1 MRAPVFQRGMLL
13 VLLLSGP
20 AWAWPVDVVQ
30 DLEVG
35 KEKFIRL
42 SSLDWFE
49 VEDPKVVTVEYLESG
64 EILFTGLQPGRT
76 LVLMYAEKK
85 FAVWRLK
92 VGGKSQPEGGTLSAA
107 LKACPK
113 LAHHPQ
119 AYDKLVGVVSDEKC
133 RQAVLALL
141 ATDAFVG
148 KELDLTFPVEVLQA
162 QLKAIS
168 AALAAQKQKISAR
181 YEGASLVLTGT
192 TDGAGQ
198 RKALWEV
205 FRKSAGRVAMDDQVE
220 VTGVPAAPDAG
231 SKD

>member
-1 MRAPVFQRGMLL
+1 ML
-13 VLLLSGP
+13 LLLSTP
-20 AWAWPVDVVQ
+20 ALAWPVDVVQ
-30 DLEVG
+30 ELEVG

-49 VEDPKVVTVEYLESG
+49 VEDPKVVAVEYLESG
-64 EILFTGLQPGRT
+64 ELLMTALQPGRT

-92 VGGKSQPEGGTLSAA
+92 VSGKPQPDSGALPAA

-113 LAHHPQ
+113 LAYHPE
-119 AYDKLVGVVSDEKC
+119 AYDKLVGTVGDEKC
-133 RQAVLALL
+133 RQAVLAVL

-162 QLKAIS
+162 QLKSITGGIS
-168 AALAAQKQKISAR
+168 RQKLTAR
-181 YEGASLVLTGT
+181 YEGVSLVLTGT
-192 TDGAGQ
+192 TDVVGQ

-205 FRKSAGRVAMDDQVE
+205 FRRSAGRVAMDDQVE
-220 VTGVPAAPDAG
+220 VTGRPDAG
-231 SKD
+231 EKE

>member
-1 MRAPVFQRGMLL
+1 MRVLPLL
-13 VLLLSGP
+13 LLLSGP
-20 AWAWPVDVVQ
+20 ALAWPVDVVQ

-85 FAVWRLK
+85 FAVWRIK
-92 VGGKSQPEGGTLSAA
+92 VGGKSQPEGGTLAAA

-113 LAHHPQ
+113 LAYHP
-119 AYDKLVGVVSDEKC
+119 AEYDKLVGVVTDEKC
-133 RQAVLALL
+133 RLAVLALL
-141 ATDAFVG
+141 ATDTFVG
-148 KELDLTFPVEVLQA
+148 KELALTFPIEVLQS
-162 QLKAIS
+162 QLKSIS
-168 AALAAQKQKISAR
+168 AAFAAQKQKLAAR
-181 YEGASLVLTGT
+181 YEGASLVLTGS
-192 TDGAGQ
+192 TDLPGQ

-205 FRKSAGRVAMDDQVE
+205 FKRSAGRVAMDDQIE
-220 VTGVPAAPDAG
+220 VPSAPDAG
-231 SKD
+231 RKD

>member
-1 MRAPVFQRGMLL
+1 MRTLPLL
-13 VLLLSGP
+13 LLLSTP

-30 DLEVG
+30 ELEVG

-85 FAVWRLK
+85 FAVWRVK
-92 VGGKSQPEGGTLSAA
+92 VAGKAQPDGGTIAAA

-113 LAHHPQ
+113 LAHHPE
-119 AYDKLVGVVSDEKC
+119 AYDKLVGTVGDEKC
-133 RQAVLALL
+133 RQAVLAVL

-148 KELDLTFPVEVLQA
+148 KQLDLTFPIEVLQT
-162 QLKAIS
+162 QLKAIN
-168 AALAAQKQKISAR
+168 AALTAQKQKIVAR

-192 TDGAGQ
+192 TDVAGQ

-205 FRKSAGRVAMDDQVE
+205 FRRSAGRVAMDDQVE
-220 VTGVPAAPDAG
+220 VTGPPDAG
-231 SKD
+231 PKE

>member
-1 MRAPVFQRGMLL
+1 MRGF
-13 VLLLSGP
+13 VLLLLLSTP
-20 AWAWPVDVVQ
+20 AFAWPVDVVQ

-49 VEDPKVVTVEYLESG
+49 VEDPKIVTVEYLESG

-85 FAVWRLK
+85 FAVWRIK
-92 VGGKSQPEGGTLSAA
+92 VGGKSQPEGGTLAAA

-119 AYDKLVGVVSDEKC
+119 AYDKLVGLVGDEKC

-141 ATDAFVG
+141 ATDAFIG
-148 KELDLTFPVEVLQA
+148 KELDLTFTVEVLQA
-162 QLKAIS
+162 QLKAITAGMS
-168 AALAAQKQKISAR
+168 AQKQKISAR
-181 YEGASLVLTGT
+181 YEGMTLVLTGS
-192 TDGAGQ
+192 TDAAGQ

-205 FRKSAGRVAMDDQVE
+205 FKRTAGRVAMEDQVE
-220 VTGVPAAPDAG
+220 VPAPAGVDAGVPK
-231 SKD
+231 KD

>member
-1 MRAPVFQRGMLL
+1 MRWLSLALL
-13 VLLLSGP
+13 VSTP
-20 AWAWPVDVVQ
+20 AMAWPVDVVQ

-49 VEDPKVVTVEYLESG
+49 VEDPKVVTVEYMESG

-85 FAVWRLK
+85 FAVWRIK
-92 VGGKSQPEGGTLSAA
+92 VGGKSQPEGGTLASA

-113 LAHHPQ
+113 LAYHPTE
-119 AYDKLVGVVSDEKC
+119 YDKLVGTLTDEKC
-133 RQAVLALL
+133 RLAVLALL
-141 ATDAFVG
+141 ATDTFVG
-148 KELDLTFPVEVLQA
+148 KELDLTFPIEVLQS
-162 QLKAIS
+162 QLKTIN

-181 YEGASLVLTGT
+181 YEGMSLILTGT
-192 TDGAGQ
+192 TDPAGQ

-220 VTGVPAAPDAG
+220 VSAPPDAG
-231 SKD
+231 GSK

>member
-1 MRAPVFQRGMLL
+1 MLAPVHWVLL
-13 VLLLSGP
+13 VTLLSTP

-92 VGGKSQPEGGTLSAA
+92 VAGKAQPEGGTLAAA
-107 LKACPK
+107 LKACPR
-113 LAHHPQ
+113 LAYHPTE
-119 AYDKLVGVVSDEKC
+119 YDKLVGVVGDEKC

-148 KELDLTFPVEVLQA
+148 KELDLTFPVEVIQA
-162 QLKAIS
+162 QLKTIN
-168 AALAAQKQKISAR
+168 AALAAQKQKITAR
-181 YEGASLVLTGT
+181 YEGMSLVLTGS
-192 TDGAGQ
+192 TDGPGQ

-205 FRKSAGRVAMDDQVE
+205 FRRSAGRVAMDDQVE
-220 VTGVPAAPDAG
+220 VPSPPDAG
-231 SKD
+231 VND